1 MHVDIAIRN
10 GTVVT
15 PATQAVTDLGLRDGR
30 IVQIGGELE
39 ADEEFDATG
48 KLVLPGGIDM
58 HVHLTPVEIEGGV
71 VAWVDDFESGSAA
84 AAAGGIT
91 TLGNMTFPR
100 PGEGLRAALD
110 RTRASAEAQSITDFV
125 LHPVLL
131 DPSPAVVAEIPG
143 LVADGHSSIKIFMIA
158 GDFDTRGRE
167 YLDALHVA
175 GQAGALTLFHCEDG
189 CIISFLCEQLIAA
202 GGGGPADYP
211 ASRPIYS
218 EAVAAAR
225 AIAFARA
232 AEAPIYI
239 VHLSSAEAL
248 EVCREAQ
255 AKGLPVYVETRPL
268 YVHLTSE
275 PFSEPDGAKY
285 VGNPPLR
292 EQADVDALWHG
303 LSAGHVHTFCTDHAP
318 WNLAEKLEPGANV
331 ATFKPGVADLQ
342 TLLPLLFSRGVL
354 EGRISLQRFVE
365 VTSTNAAKLFGLY
378 PRKGTI
384 SVGADA
390 DLVIWD
396 PERTRTVRAED
407 DYSRSDFSLYEGWE
421 VTGWPSHTFRRGE
434 LIARDG
440 QVIARP
446 GSGAWIPRDRHQ
458 PL

>member
-1 MHVDIAIRN
+1 MRVDTVIRN
-10 GTVVT
+10 GLVVT
-15 PATQAVTDLGLRDGR
+15 PATQGVSDIGLKDGK
-30 IVQIGGELE
+30 IVQLGGDID
-39 ADEEFDATG
+39 ADEEVDAGG
-48 KLVLPGGIDM
+48 KYVVPGGIDM
-58 HVHLTPVEIEGGV
+58 HVHLTPVEIEGGT
-71 VAWVDDFESGSAA
+71 VAWADDFESGSSA

-110 RTRASAEAQSITDFV
+110 RTRAEADRLSVTDYV

-131 DPSPAVVAEIPG
+131 DPTEQVVAEIPG
-143 LVADGHSSIKIFMIA
+143 LVEDGHSSVKIFMIA

-167 YLDALHVA
+167 YLQALQIA

-189 CIISFLCEQLIAA
+189 CIIGFLCEQLISG
-202 GGGGPADYP
+202 GGGGPEDYP
-211 ASRPIYS
+211 ASRPIYT

-232 AEAPIYI
+232 AGAPIYI
-239 VHLSSAEAL
+239 VHLSSSEAL
-248 EVCREAQ
+248 EVCRKAQ
-255 AKGLPVYVETRPL
+255 ADGLPVYVETRPL
-268 YVHLTSE
+268 YVYLTSE
-275 PFSEPDGAKY
+275 RFSEPQGAKY

-292 EQADVDALWHG
+292 KQSDVDALWRG
-303 LSAGHVHTFCTDHAP
+303 LNAGHIHTFCTDHAP
-318 WNLAEKLEPGANV
+318 WNLAEKLEPEANV
-331 ATFKPGVADLQ
+331 ATFRPGVSDLQ
-342 TLLPLLFSRGVL
+342 TLLPLLFSKGVR

-384 SVGADA
+384 SIGADA

-396 PERTRTVRAED
+396 PDKTKIVRAAD
-407 DYSRSDFSLYEGWE
+407 DHSRADFSLYEGWE

-434 LIARDG
+434 LIARES
-440 QVIARP
+440 QIVAAP
-446 GSGAWIPRDRHQ
+446 GSGQWIPRRRHQ